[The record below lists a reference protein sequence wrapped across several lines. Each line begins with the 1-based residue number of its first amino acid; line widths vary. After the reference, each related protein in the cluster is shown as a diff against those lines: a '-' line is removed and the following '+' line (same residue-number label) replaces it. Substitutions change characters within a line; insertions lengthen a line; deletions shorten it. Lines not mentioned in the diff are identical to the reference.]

1 VIGRVAVLAAAGLS
15 VDDFDHV
22 LLPPLPASTVVQPL
36 LAAAGIDPERVVTL
50 DADTRFDTVELVAPT
65 LPGIRRQYSPILS
78 QWLRKVLDTAAV
90 PPNRKLFVVRRG
102 FGRNPVEET
111 ELEQIAAAAG
121 FEIYD
126 PMTSNDQLGDFQQ
139 AGAIIGVSGSALAT
153 VAVCA
158 PQTRVLE
165 LCSDAHPYP
174 YVYTTAAA
182 GGLPYG
188 YLLGSATEPAPQWR
202 PSDAPFH
209 VDLDEFRRAVDWA
222 AGEASG

>member
-1 VIGRVAVLAAAGLS
+1 VVALGLQALGLGRVAVLAAAGLS

-111 ELEQIAAAAG
+111 EFEQIAAAGG

-153 VAVCA
+153 VAERS
-158 PQTRVLE
+158 TGR
-165 LCSDAHPYP
+165 
-174 YVYTTAAA
+174 
-182 GGLPYG
+182 
-188 YLLGSATEPAPQWR
+188 PA
-202 PSDAPFH
+202 
-209 VDLDEFRRAVDWA
+209 RRAARRSRPIRRCRRRRSA
-222 AGEASG
+222 ASRSAPCASGPR